1 MKGVTSQKNKNY
13 DRTSSPHGSG
23 EIDWVIT
30 LLPLSITGGI
40 AALLLTF
47 PQQSMHAIDVLWNIF
62 VNKLG
67 FFYILLGFGVVC
79 TAFYLAFSKYGGI
92 RLGTLDKPRYGNFAW
107 GSMIFT
113 STMAADIL
121 YWSLIEWGYYYT
133 ASPLGLTNLTTA
145 EKQDWASAYPFFHWG
160 ITPWSFHIVCAVA
173 FGYMLH
179 VRRRKKQK
187 LSEACRPL
195 FAGKIDGVFGTVID
209 VFSVVGMLAGIA
221 TTFSL
226 ATPLLSLAISAVSGI
241 PESRALTLTI
251 LCIIAG
257 VYTSAVL
264 LGIKGIA
271 HLAKISV
278 VCFLS
283 LVLFVFLLA
292 PKLYIIETSVTGLGK
307 MLHHFI
313 ALSTWMDP
321 LRVSGENGTGFP
333 QQWTIFYW
341 AYWIAWFVATP
352 FFIGTISEGRTI
364 RNTVLGGLLC
374 GIAGTYCSFTVLG
387 NYGLYLETHGVVP
400 AAEQLQSGVAPAAV
414 ILGILETLPFAKIV
428 LVLLI
433 VTMIAF
439 YASTFDAI
447 TMVMSSYSQ
456 RQLRGGEPKKGL
468 RVFWSVVFI
477 LLPAAL
483 ILTGSNLSQLQ
494 SLSII
499 AAFPLGVIMIL
510 IIVSF
515 FKDAQNGKEF
525 EKDRVRRR

>member
-1 MKGVTSQKNKNY
+1 MNKHNMST
-13 DRTSSPHGSG
+13 RKLNKKHGFG

-30 LLPLSITGGI
+30 LLPLVIVSGI

-47 PQQSMHAIDVLWNIF
+47 PQQSMKVIDTLWNIF

-67 FFYILLGFGVVC
+67 FFYILLGFGLVC
-79 TAFYLAFSKYGGI
+79 TAFYLAFSKYGAI
-92 RLGTLDKPRYGNFAW
+92 RLGSLDKPRYSNFTW

-133 ASPLGLTNLTTA
+133 ASPFGQTALTAA
-145 EKQDWASAYPFFHWG
+145 ERQDWAATYPLFHWG

-179 VRRRKKQK
+179 VRQRKKQK

-195 FAGKIDGVFGTVID
+195 FGNKIDGVLGTVID
-209 VFSVVGMLAGIA
+209 VFSVVGLLAGTA

-226 ATPLLSLAISAVSGI
+226 ATPLLSLAISTISGI
-241 PESRALTLTI
+241 PESRELTLVV
-251 LCIIAG
+251 LCIIAA
-257 VYTSAVL
+257 VYTAAVL
-264 LGIKGIA
+264 LGIKGIS
-271 HLAKISV
+271 HLAKIAV
-278 VCFLS
+278 VCFSS
-283 LVLFVFLLA
+283 LIVFVFLLS
-292 PKLYIIETSVTGLGK
+292 PKLYIIETSITGIGK
-307 MLHHFI
+307 MLQNFI
-313 ALSTWMDP
+313 SLSTWMDP
-321 LRVSGENGTGFP
+321 LRISGADGAGFP

-352 FFIGTISEGRTI
+352 FFIGTISEGRTV
-364 RNTVLGGLLC
+364 RNTVLGGLIC
-374 GIAGTYCSFTVLG
+374 GIAGTYCSFIVLG
-387 NYGLYLETHGVVP
+387 NYGLHLETHGLLP
-400 AAEQLQSGVAPAAV
+400 AAERLAVGIAPAEI
-414 ILGILETLPFAKIV
+414 ILSILETLPFAKVV

-433 VTMIAF
+433 ITMIAL

-447 TMVMSSYSQ
+447 TMVIASYSQ
-456 RQLRGGEPKKGL
+456 RRLEGREPKKSL
-468 RVFWSVVFI
+468 RAFWSVVFI

-494 SLSII
+494 SLSVI
-499 AAFPLGVIMIL
+499 AAFPLGIIMIC

-515 FKDAQNGKEF
+515 FKDAKNGQAG
-525 EKDRVRRR
+525 

>member
-1 MKGVTSQKNKNY
+1 MNSPKSNKK
-13 DRTSSPHGSG
+13 RRGSN
-23 EIDWVIT
+23 EIDWIIT
-30 LLPLSITGGI
+30 LLPLVIVTGI

-47 PQQSMHAIDVLWNIF
+47 PQRSMKVIDTLWSIF

-67 FFYILLGFGVVC
+67 FFYILLGFGLVC
-79 TAFYLAFSKYGGI
+79 TAFYLAFSKYGRI
-92 RLGTLDKPRYGNFAW
+92 RLGSLEKPRYSNFAW

-133 ASPLGLTNLTTA
+133 AAPFGRQALTAA
-145 EKQDWASAYPFFHWG
+145 ERQDWAATYPLFHWG

-179 VRRRKKQK
+179 VRQRKKQK

-195 FAGKIDGVFGTVID
+195 FGNKIDGVLGTIID
-209 VFSVVGMLAGIA
+209 VFSVVGLLAGTA

-226 ATPLLSLAISAVSGI
+226 ATPLLSLAISTISGI
-241 PESRALTLTI
+241 PESRELTLVV
-251 LCIIAG
+251 LCIIAA

-264 LGIKGIA
+264 LGIKGIS

-278 VCFLS
+278 VCFSS
-283 LVLFVFLLA
+283 LIVFVFLLS
-292 PKLYIIETSVTGLGK
+292 PKLYIIETSITGIGK
-307 MLHHFI
+307 MLQNFI
-313 ALSTWMDP
+313 SLSTWMDP
-321 LRVSGENGTGFP
+321 LRISGVNGSGVGFP

-352 FFIGTISEGRTI
+352 FFIGTISEGRTV
-364 RNTVLGGLLC
+364 RNTVLGGLIC
-374 GIAGTYCSFTVLG
+374 GIAGTYCSFIVLG
-387 NYGLYLETHGVVP
+387 NYGLYLETHGLLP
-400 AAEQLQSGVAPAAV
+400 AAERLAAGIAPAEI
-414 ILGILETLPFAKIV
+414 ILSILETLPLAKVV

-433 VTMIAF
+433 ITMIAL

-447 TMVMSSYSQ
+447 TMVIASYSQ
-456 RQLRGGEPKKGL
+456 RQQEGREPKKSL
-468 RVFWSVVFI
+468 RAFWSIVFI

-494 SLSII
+494 SLSVI
-499 AAFPLGVIMIL
+499 AAFPLGIIMIC

-515 FKDAQNGKEF
+515 FKDAKNGKAG
-525 EKDRVRRR
+525 